1 MATCPYCG
9 RFLSSHHHC
18 LGVWR
23 VRARRLIVALAGA
36 LAGVFVPF
44 LFPAYQGTPAA
55 AVIAGLLGALV
66 ASVIWAGLTL
76 GGN

>member
-23 VRARRLIVALAGA
+23 VWGRRLGVALAGA
-36 LAGVFVPF
+36 LVGVFAPF
-44 LFPAYQGTPAA
+44 LFPAYEGTPVAV
-55 AVIAGLLGALV
+55 VIAGLLGALM